1 MIWASRMI
9 SMRRRMKFEK
19 GVGAISVKLC
29 SEVEAE
35 LKARWSMLHS

>member
-1 MIWASRMI
+1 
-9 SMRRRMKFEK
+9 MKFEK